1 MAISSKSRVILSWL
15 SRLLAAA
22 ILGMAGFMKVTG
34 ASDAVALFT
43 FLGVEPWGR
52 FLLGS
57 VELLTALL
65 LLWPKS
71 AVAGALIGG
80 TLMIGAIGTHLFRI
94 GITYGGDPSLFVMA
108 WVVLLASGATIVL
121 SREPKG

>member
-1 MAISSKSRVILSWL
+1 MAAFAKLTS
-15 SRLLAAA
+15 
-22 ILGMAGFMKVTG
+22 

-43 FLGVEPWGR
+43 LLGVEPWGR

-57 VELLTALL
+57 VELLTVLL

-71 AVAGALIGG
+71 AVIGGLIG
-80 TLMIGAIGTHLFRI
+80 TALMIGAIGTHLFRI

-108 WVVLLASGATIVL
+108 CVVLLASGATVL
-121 SREPKG
+121 LARAR